1 MILLEGYKS
10 LIIVI
15 IDKKVDTMSTTFMID
30 CSTISK
36 MSKDICKIFGKKL
49 FELRK
54 ERGLSQEDLALEIDL
69 DKSSIG
75 KYEKAKRCIN
85 LRTAKKIANV
95 LGVKLSE
102 MLD

>member
-1 MILLEGYKS
+1 MFLKGYKPFK
-10 LIIVI
+10 IGNTG
-15 IDKKVDTMSTTFMID
+15 KKVDNMSTTFKLD
-30 CSTISK
+30 CSTMFK

-54 ERGLSQEDLALEIDL
+54 ERGLSQEDLALEIDF

-85 LRTAKKIANV
+85 LRTAKKIADA